1 MLDYLIPLVL
11 LAAVL
16 FCFLPQR
23 MIDMGKTWCENLI
36 KDTEEDEDDIVLY
49 EDPDDSCSSSTE
61 EDEDDIEDPDD
72 SCSSFRRACMY
83 NVNLTT

>member
-1 MLDYLIPLVL
+1 MWDYLIPLVL

-16 FCFLPQR
+16 FCFLPQG

-49 EDPDDSCSSSTE
+49 EDPDDSCSSS
-61 EDEDDIEDPDD
+61 IKA
-72 SCSSFRRACMY
+72 SMY
-83 NVNLTT
+83 YVNLTT

>member
-1 MLDYLIPLVL
+1 MLDYVIPLVL

-16 FCFLPQR
+16 LAAVLLAAVLYRFIFCFLPQR

-36 KDTEEDEDDIVLY
+36 KDTEENEDDVVLY
-49 EDPDDSCSSSTE
+49 EDADD
-61 EDEDDIEDPDD
+61 
-72 SCSSFRRACMY
+72 RRIARMY